1 MDNLFLQ
8 ATREKFRF
16 ESPKGDLSVEQLWD
30 LPLTSRTG
38 FDLDTVAK
46 TVNAD
51 LKASNE
57 ESFVNVNNNPAVSR
71 LQAKLVLDWKPLKDQ
86 FGEDYTRDRD
96 FKSAMIED
104 VAALKDIFP
113 KLPLKLTERG
123 LEMEAADASA
133 LSIPKRI
140 LTA

>member
-46 TVNAD
+46 AVNAN
-51 LKASNE
+51 LKSSNE
-57 ESFVNVNNNPAVSR
+57 ESFVNASNNPAVSR
-71 LQAKLVLDWKPLKDQ
+71 LQAQLEVVKAIIEVKLAQAEAMKKRAEKAVERQRLMEVLHSKKDQ
-86 FGEDYTRDRD
+86 ELQGLSVEE
-96 FKSAMIED
+96 IERR
-104 VAALKDIFP
+104 LS
-113 KLPLKLTERG
+113 L
-123 LEMEAADASA
+123 LE
-133 LSIPKRI
+133 
-140 LTA
+140 

>member
-46 TVNAD
+46 AVNTN
-51 LKASNE
+51 LKSSNE
-57 ESFVNVNNNPAVSR
+57 ESFVNVSNNPAVSR
-71 LQAKLVLDWKPLKDQ
+71 LQAQLEVVKAIIEIKLAQAEAAKKRVEKAAERQRLMEVLHSKKDQ
-86 FGEDYTRDRD
+86 ELQGLSVEE
-96 FKSAMIED
+96 IE
-104 VAALKDIFP
+104 
-113 KLPLKLTERG
+113 RR
-123 LEMEAADASA
+123 
-133 LSIPKRI
+133 LSQ
-140 LTA
+140 LD

>member
-1 MDNLFLQ
+1 MENLFLQ

-16 ESPKGDLSVEQLWD
+16 QSNKGDLSVEQLWD

-46 TVNAD
+46 AVNAD

-71 LQAKLVLDWKPLKDQ
+71 LQAKLEVVKAIIEVKLAQAEATKKRAEKAAERQRLMEVLHSKKDQ
-86 FGEDYTRDRD
+86 ELQGLSVEE
-96 FKSAMIED
+96 IERR
-104 VAALKDIFP
+104 LSQ
-113 KLPLKLTERG
+113 
-123 LEMEAADASA
+123 LE
-133 LSIPKRI
+133 
-140 LTA
+140 

>member
-16 ESPKGDLSVEQLWD
+16 ESSKGDLSVEQLWD

-46 TVNAD
+46 AVNAN

-57 ESFVNVNNNPAVSR
+57 ESFVNVSNNPAVSR
-71 LQAKLVLDWKPLKDQ
+71 LQAQLEVVKAIIEVKLVQAEAAKKRAEKAAERQRLMEVLHSKKDQ
-86 FGEDYTRDRD
+86 ELQGLSVEE
-96 FKSAMIED
+96 IE
-104 VAALKDIFP
+104 
-113 KLPLKLTERG
+113 RR
-123 LEMEAADASA
+123 
-133 LSIPKRI
+133 LSQ
-140 LTA
+140 LD

>member
-30 LPLTSRTG
+30 LPLTSRTD

-46 TVNAD
+46 AVNAD
-51 LKASNE
+51 LKAANE

-71 LQAKLVLDWKPLKDQ
+71 LQAKLEVVKAIIEVKLAQAEATKKRAEKAAERQRLMEVLHSKKNQELQ
-86 FGEDYTRDRD
+86 GLSVEE
-96 FKSAMIED
+96 IERR
-104 VAALKDIFP
+104 LSQ
-113 KLPLKLTERG
+113 
-123 LEMEAADASA
+123 LE
-133 LSIPKRI
+133 
-140 LTA
+140 

>member
-16 ESPKGDLSVEQLWD
+16 ESSKGDLSVEQLWD

-46 TVNAD
+46 AVNAK

-57 ESFVNVNNNPAVSR
+57 ESFVNVSNNPAVSR
-71 LQAKLVLDWKPLKDQ
+71 LQAQLEVVKAIIEVKLAQAEAAKKRAEKAAERQRLMEVLHSKKDQ
-86 FGEDYTRDRD
+86 ELQGLSVEE
-96 FKSAMIED
+96 IE
-104 VAALKDIFP
+104 
-113 KLPLKLTERG
+113 RR
-123 LEMEAADASA
+123 
-133 LSIPKRI
+133 LSQ
-140 LTA
+140 LD

>member
-71 LQAKLVLDWKPLKDQ
+71 LQAKLEVVKAIIEVKLAQAEATKKRAEKAVERQRLMEVLHSKKDQ
-86 FGEDYTRDRD
+86 ELQGLSVEE
-96 FKSAMIED
+96 IERR
-104 VAALKDIFP
+104 LS
-113 KLPLKLTERG
+113 L
-123 LEMEAADASA
+123 LE
-133 LSIPKRI
+133 
-140 LTA
+140 

>member
-16 ESPKGDLSVEQLWD
+16 ESNKGDLSVEQLWD

-46 TVNAD
+46 AVNAD

-71 LQAKLVLDWKPLKDQ
+71 LQAKLEVVKAIIEVKLAQAEATKKRAEKAAERQRLMEVLHSKKDQ
-86 FGEDYTRDRD
+86 ELQGLSVEE
-96 FKSAMIED
+96 IERR
-104 VAALKDIFP
+104 LSQ
-113 KLPLKLTERG
+113 
-123 LEMEAADASA
+123 LE
-133 LSIPKRI
+133 
-140 LTA
+140 

>member
-16 ESPKGDLSVEQLWD
+16 ESNKGDLSVEQLWD

-71 LQAKLVLDWKPLKDQ
+71 LQAKLEVVKAIIEVKLAQAEATKKRAEKAAERQRLMEVLHSKKDQ
-86 FGEDYTRDRD
+86 ELQGLSVEE
-96 FKSAMIED
+96 IERR
-104 VAALKDIFP
+104 LS
-113 KLPLKLTERG
+113 L
-123 LEMEAADASA
+123 LE
-133 LSIPKRI
+133 
-140 LTA
+140 

>member
-46 TVNAD
+46 AVNAD

-71 LQAKLVLDWKPLKDQ
+71 LQAKLEVVKAIIEVKLAQVEATKKRAEKAAERQRLMEVLHSKKDQ
-86 FGEDYTRDRD
+86 ELQGLSVEE
-96 FKSAMIED
+96 IERR
-104 VAALKDIFP
+104 LSQ
-113 KLPLKLTERG
+113 
-123 LEMEAADASA
+123 LE
-133 LSIPKRI
+133 
-140 LTA
+140 

>member
-71 LQAKLVLDWKPLKDQ
+71 LQAKLEVVKAIIEVKLAQAEATKKRAEKAAERQRLMEVLHSKKDQ
-86 FGEDYTRDRD
+86 ELQGLSVEE
-96 FKSAMIED
+96 IERR
-104 VAALKDIFP
+104 LSQ
-113 KLPLKLTERG
+113 
-123 LEMEAADASA
+123 LE
-133 LSIPKRI
+133 
-140 LTA
+140 

>member
-16 ESPKGDLSVEQLWD
+16 ESSKGDLSVEQLWD

-46 TVNAD
+46 AVNAD

-71 LQAKLVLDWKPLKDQ
+71 LQAKLEVVKAIIEVKLTQAEATKKRAEKAAERQRLMEVLHSKKDQ
-86 FGEDYTRDRD
+86 ELQGLSVEE
-96 FKSAMIED
+96 IERR
-104 VAALKDIFP
+104 LSQ
-113 KLPLKLTERG
+113 
-123 LEMEAADASA
+123 LE
-133 LSIPKRI
+133 
-140 LTA
+140 

>member
-46 TVNAD
+46 AVNAD

-71 LQAKLVLDWKPLKDQ
+71 LQAKLEVVKAIIEVKLAQAEAAKKRAEKAAERQRLMEVLHSKKDQ
-86 FGEDYTRDRD
+86 ELQGLSVEE
-96 FKSAMIED
+96 IE
-104 VAALKDIFP
+104 
-113 KLPLKLTERG
+113 RR
-123 LEMEAADASA
+123 
-133 LSIPKRI
+133 LSQ
-140 LTA
+140 LD

>member
-16 ESPKGDLSVEQLWD
+16 ESLKGDLSVEQLWD

-46 TVNAD
+46 AVNAD

-71 LQAKLVLDWKPLKDQ
+71 LQAKLEVVKAIIEVKLAQAEATKKRAEKAAERQRLMEVLHSKKDQ
-86 FGEDYTRDRD
+86 ELQGLSVEE
-96 FKSAMIED
+96 IE
-104 VAALKDIFP
+104 
-113 KLPLKLTERG
+113 RR
-123 LEMEAADASA
+123 
-133 LSIPKRI
+133 LSQ
-140 LTA
+140 LD

>member
-46 TVNAD
+46 AVNAD

-71 LQAKLVLDWKPLKDQ
+71 LQAKLEVVKAIIEVKLAQAEATKKRAEKAAERQRLMEVLHSKKDQ
-86 FGEDYTRDRD
+86 ELQGLSVEE
-96 FKSAMIED
+96 IERR
-104 VAALKDIFP
+104 LS
-113 KLPLKLTERG
+113 L
-123 LEMEAADASA
+123 LE
-133 LSIPKRI
+133 
-140 LTA
+140 

>member
-46 TVNAD
+46 AVNAN
-51 LKASNE
+51 LKSSNE

-71 LQAKLVLDWKPLKDQ
+71 LQAKLEVVKAIIEVKLAQAEATKKRAEKVAERQRLMEVLHSKKDQ
-86 FGEDYTRDRD
+86 ELQGLSVEE
-96 FKSAMIED
+96 IERR
-104 VAALKDIFP
+104 LSQ
-113 KLPLKLTERG
+113 
-123 LEMEAADASA
+123 LE
-133 LSIPKRI
+133 
-140 LTA
+140 

>member
-16 ESPKGDLSVEQLWD
+16 ESNKGDLSVEQLWD

-71 LQAKLVLDWKPLKDQ
+71 LQAQLEVVKAIIEVKLAQAEATKKRAEKAAERQRLMEVLHSKKDQ
-86 FGEDYTRDRD
+86 ELQGLSVEE
-96 FKSAMIED
+96 IERR
-104 VAALKDIFP
+104 LSQ
-113 KLPLKLTERG
+113 
-123 LEMEAADASA
+123 LE
-133 LSIPKRI
+133 
-140 LTA
+140 

>member
-46 TVNAD
+46 AVNAD

-71 LQAKLVLDWKPLKDQ
+71 LQAKLEVVKAIIEVKLAQAEAMKKHAEKAAERQRLMEVLHSKKDQ
-86 FGEDYTRDRD
+86 ELQGLSVEE
-96 FKSAMIED
+96 IERR
-104 VAALKDIFP
+104 LSQ
-113 KLPLKLTERG
+113 
-123 LEMEAADASA
+123 LE
-133 LSIPKRI
+133 
-140 LTA
+140 

>member
-46 TVNAD
+46 AVNAD
-51 LKASNE
+51 LKTSNE

-71 LQAKLVLDWKPLKDQ
+71 LQAKLEVVKAIIEVKLAQAEATKKRAEKVAERQRLMEVLHSKKDQ
-86 FGEDYTRDRD
+86 ELQGLSVEE
-96 FKSAMIED
+96 IERR
-104 VAALKDIFP
+104 LSQ
-113 KLPLKLTERG
+113 
-123 LEMEAADASA
+123 LE
-133 LSIPKRI
+133 
-140 LTA
+140 

>member
-46 TVNAD
+46 AVNAD

-71 LQAKLVLDWKPLKDQ
+71 LQAKLEVVKAIIEVKLAQAEATKKRAEKAAERQRLMEVLHSKKDQ
-86 FGEDYTRDRD
+86 ELQGLSVEE
-96 FKSAMIED
+96 IE
-104 VAALKDIFP
+104 
-113 KLPLKLTERG
+113 RR
-123 LEMEAADASA
+123 
-133 LSIPKRI
+133 LSQ
-140 LTA
+140 LD